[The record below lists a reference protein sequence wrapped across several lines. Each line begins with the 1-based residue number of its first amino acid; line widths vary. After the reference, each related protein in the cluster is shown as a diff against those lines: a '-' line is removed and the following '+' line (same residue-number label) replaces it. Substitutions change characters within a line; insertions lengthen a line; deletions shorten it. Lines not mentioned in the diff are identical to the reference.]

1 MFSKRSNAPGLPG
14 VGWGEG
20 AFLDL
25 TDTLSKPYR
34 LEREDFNYL
43 SQKLI

>member
-1 MFSKRSNAPGLPG
+1 MFSKRSNAPALSG
-14 VGWGEG
+14 VGWG

-25 TDTLSKPYR
+25 TDTLSKQYR